1 MTAKIRVLVVD
12 DSAFARK
19 VVRDVLEQ
27 SKEVEI
33 VGWARDGLEALEMV
47 AELKPDVVTLDLLMP
62 NLDGLGVLRALPST
76 DGPRVVVV
84 SVTPEDSD
92 MAVEALTL
100 GAIELVRKP
109 TALATDRLYEI
120 GDELVNKVRA
130 AGASRGRRPAEPVP
144 LPPRSLAASGRV
156 QLVCI
161 GCSTGGP
168 QALTR
173 LIPALPK
180 TIPVPVCVA
189 VHMPAGFTDSL
200 AQRLDSISEISVV
213 EASDEMVLEPGRV
226 VIAPGGSHLT
236 IQRRGTLVAK
246 VGHGPDSE
254 LHRPSIDLLFNSAA
268 DELGEAVLAVVL
280 TGMGDDGLKGAKRI
294 VDRGGRVLTES
305 AASCVVHGMP
315 RSVLEAGLSAAD
327 VPLDRIA
334 SEILRRL

>member
-1 MTAKIRVLVVD
+1 MSEPPLKVLVVD

-19 VVRDVLEQ
+19 VISSVLASRRDLE
-27 SKEVEI
+27 V
-33 VGWARDGLEALEMV
+33 VGVARDGLEALEKIE
-47 AELKPDVVTLDLLMP
+47 ELAPDVITLDLVMP
-62 NLDGLGVLRALPST
+62 HLDGVGLLQALPP
-76 DGPRVVVV
+76 DGPAVVVV
-84 SVTPEDSD
+84 SMSD
-92 MAVEALTL
+92 RESDLAVLALQS
-100 GAIELVRKP
+100 GAFDLVHKP

-120 GDELVNKVRA
+120 GDELVSKVRA
-130 AGASRGRRPAEPVP
+130 AGASRERRPAEPVP
-144 LPPRSLAASGRV
+144 LAPKALAASGRV

-180 TIPVPVCVA
+180 TLPVPVCVA
-189 VHMPAGFTDSL
+189 VHMPPGFTDSL

-236 IQRRGTLVAK
+236 IQRRGNLVAK
-246 VGHGPDSE
+246 IGHGPDSE
-254 LHRPSIDLLFNSAA
+254 LHRPSIDLMFSSAA

-305 AASCVVHGMP
+305 AASCIVHGMP

-327 VPLDRIA
+327 VPLERIA
-334 SEILRRL
+334 PEILRRL